1 MAPEEDEE
9 TDVIIVGDEDLNE
22 EAVAYIDSIL
32 RDDETPVAVA
42 GFDFETKV
50 LVITD
55 QRVLIIGEKGVD
67 LILSHDD
74 IYQMSR
80 DDRTL
85 IIETRSGI
93 QHRCHFAKDQTVEE
107 LVELAGAVGS
117 LEEMEVA
124 PAEEED
130 AQTTQTHLENG
141 NVHPIAERVRFW
153 EEQDKINQELI
164 PRVIRQNELLT
175 KHIAE
180 HDSLPEVAGK
190 AISEALAEARKEQRQ
205 QYEAALDAAK
215 GEIAENARAVSEV
228 LAEARE
234 EQRQQYETA
243 LDAAKGEIAENARAI
258 SEALAGAREEQ
269 RGQYESAL
277 DAAKGE
283 IAEQCPGHQRG
294 SCRSAGRAGA
304 AVRSC
309 LGRRQ
314 ERDLRKMPGPAWI
327 RLWQP
332 CGRKPAGRATCSSS

>member
-1 MAPEEDEE
+1 MPPIAEMSLREMEMAPGENEDAE
-9 TDVIIVGDEDLNE
+9 VIFVGDEDLNE

-85 IIETRSGI
+85 VIETRSGI

-107 LVELAGAVGS
+107 LVEIAGAVGS

-180 HDSLPEVAGK
+180 HDSLPEVAGM

-243 LDAAKGEIAENARAI
+243 LDTAKGEIAEHVRAT
-258 SEALAGAREEQ
+258 SEVLAEAREEQ
-269 RGQYESAL
+269 GRQYEAVM
-277 DAAKGE
+277 DAAKRE
-283 IAEQCPGHQRG
+283 LAENAQASLDQ
-294 SCRSAGRAGA
+294 ALA
-304 AVRSC
+304 AVR
-309 LGRRQ
+309 Q
-314 ERDLRKMPGPAWI
+314 ESRGTRNMLIFIASG
-327 RLWQP
+327 
-332 CGRKPAGRATCSSS
+332 AGIICVAALIVSLLT